1 MFSKRLLSVRGGRAN
16 TGKVPDG
23 TQLGVKSS
31 VITTVPEKQGI
42 TPLHS
47 GLNFRFRCLE
57 GKDYKDQG
65 KYLTPSILL
74 LSMCRWDQI
83 ENQAK

>member
-1 MFSKRLLSVRGGRAN
+1 MFSKRFLSFREGRAN
-16 TGKVPDG
+16 TRKVPDEM
-23 TQLGVKSS
+23 QLGVKSS

-57 GKDYKDQG
+57 RKDYKDQG
-65 KYLTPSILL
+65 KYLKPSTLF
-74 LSMCRWDQI
+74 LSMRRYDQI